1 MFQSACGLFSQVF
14 LMRNVRNFGKLFLF
28 LLNDKTWAK
37 LMGKNKRICFVLR
50 LPYTIFVAANTVTS
64 KIITA

>member
-1 MFQSACGLFSQVF
+1 
-14 LMRNVRNFGKLFLF
+14 
-28 LLNDKTWAK
+28 
-37 LMGKNKRICFVLR
+37 MGKNKRICFVLR